1 MKTLVRVLAVA
12 AVGATVAV
20 TGIVFAGPALADMT
34 TDHRA
39 TETAGKAER
48 TIDATLSG
56 PPAGKAA
63 ARATDSTVCS
73 GYAGYSKT
81 LAYRTCLTVRGA
93 LVAYNIQWV
102 NHGAP
107 VVLRSFLQ
115 MANNGKFFH
124 DPGYYNVLVRVPT
137 TPTGQFAY
145 VGRTWTTKAAVN
157 TTWAAVGQCTTPNTA
172 SAAARVVSPTLR
184 VT

>member
-34 TDHRA
+34 TGHRA
-39 TETAGKAER
+39 TRPATKAER

-56 PPAGKAA
+56 SGTGSASAS
-63 ARATDSTVCS
+63 ARATDST